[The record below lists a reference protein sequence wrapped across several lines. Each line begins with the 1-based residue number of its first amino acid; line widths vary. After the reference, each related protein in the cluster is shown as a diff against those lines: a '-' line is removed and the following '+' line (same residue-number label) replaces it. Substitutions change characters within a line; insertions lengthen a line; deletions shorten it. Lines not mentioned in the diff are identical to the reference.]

1 MRAFE
6 MDHVIAGLETLAELA
21 GEKRP
26 LLREIG
32 RRDRQIRVGRDRP
45 EKRKAD
51 AHAQRADAIVQL
63 GNQKAGLPLF
73 GGVGPGQERK
83 IGDRHSQQLESRVF
97 VIDDLL
103 DLVANDP
110 LGVELPHARLGRI
123 VLAGFAGGVGALVEH
138 HGLAAG
144 LLAARRAEMGVV
156 GRVGLQALDKSVL
169 EIVSEIKHLGVDHRS
184 IRFDQRRVPL
194 RENTRGLAIVDHMV
208 RAQEPAIVI
217 NPHVAI
223 GGDRVFVLVVD
234 EFPGLD
240 HHSRRRRIVLA
251 RRGPCRRRAAS
262 SANNPSP
269 RTPNPTMDRAKRA
282 CLGRAAWDGRPR
294 LTRARAPS
302 RWRARRASGEDRAL
316 RHRCGGG
323 PSICLERSRL
333 ERSRLE
339 AVGVDIASSRA
350 AIRWASHSRGAPI
363 RGRGAARPGGST
375 RGIPY
380 PARPSPN
387 RVAYVLTLP
396 VSDQW
401 KLMKIDCP

>member
-32 RRDRQIRVGRDRP
+32 RRDRQIRVGRDCP
-45 EKRKAD
+45 KKRKAD
-51 AHAQRADAIVQL
+51 AHSQRVDAIVQL
-63 GNQKAGLPLF
+63 GNQKAGLPLL

-138 HGLAAG
+138 HGIAAG

-169 EIVSEIKHLGVDHRS
+169 EIVSEIKHLGMDHRS

-208 RAQEPAIVI
+208 RSQEPAIVI

-234 EFPGLD
+234 EFLGLD
-240 HHSRRRRIVLA
+240 HHSRRRRIVLRRIVL
-251 RRGPCRRRAAS
+251 RRGPCRRRGEQRIGAAS
-262 SANNPSP
+262 DAMQ
-269 RTPNPTMDRAKRA
+269 NPTMDRAKRA
-282 CLGRAAWDGRPR
+282 RLGRARTPGAGAVAMEGA
-294 LTRARAPS
+294 TRI
-302 RWRARRASGEDRAL
+302 RRG
-316 RHRCGGG
+316 
-323 PSICLERSRL
+323 
-333 ERSRLE
+333 
-339 AVGVDIASSRA
+339 SRA
-350 AIRWASHSRGAPI
+350 ASSMRRGSRLDLASNVSPRSRRRRHRVVPAAFGANSRGANSRAELLAPADRRGEFLI
-363 RGRGAARPGGST
+363 QRGRRPIVSHMSLLYPFPINGS
-375 RGIPY
+375 
-380 PARPSPN
+380 S
-387 RVAYVLTLP
+387 
-396 VSDQW
+396 
-401 KLMKIDCP
+401 